1 MLLRRTKIVATL
13 GPASASPETVR
24 ALLEAGMDVGR
35 INCSHGDPE
44 QHRKTIQALR
54 QASAETGKPLA
65 ILLDLSGPKLRIGE
79 IPQGELVLEQGREVR
94 LSLQAASAVAGNL
107 PIPSCP
113 WLPREVKAGER
124 ILLDDGAIQL
134 LVKQAAADE
143 VICEVLVGGPISSHK
158 GINLPDTALHEL
170 EIPTEKDRA
179 DLAFGLGEAVDYVAQ
194 SFVRTAAEVRAV
206 NQILR
211 QAAAPARLIAKIE
224 KREALDNIQAILEEA
239 DGVMVAR
246 GDLGVETDL
255 ETVALK
261 QKEIISLA
269 NQRGKLVIT
278 ATQMLESMIE
288 HPTPTRAEVSDVTN
302 AILDGTDALMLSGET
317 AVGKYPVEAVRVM
330 ASIAAKTDAVFPSE
344 RWLRRDALSE
354 TSISAAVAHAVCLLA
369 RDLSA
374 AAILTATESG
384 RTALLVA
391 RHRPAMP
398 ILAMSANQA
407 TVRQLAL
414 AWGVQPVWL
423 DSLST
428 TDELF
433 EKAKQTALRSGL
445 VRAGDRVV
453 ITAGVPVRQ
462 PGATNLIKT
471 EVL

>member
-13 GPASASPETVR
+13 GPASASSQTVR
-24 ALLEAGMDVGR
+24 ALVEAGMDVGR
-35 INCSHGDPE
+35 INCSHGDHE
-44 QHRKTIQALR
+44 QHRQMIRTIR
-54 QASAETGKPLA
+54 QVSQEIGKPLA

-79 IPQGELVLEQGREVR
+79 IPQGELMLEQGREVR
-94 LSLQAASAVAGNL
+94 LSIQAESGATGNL

-134 LVKQAAADE
+134 RVKQAAEHE
-143 VICEVLVGGPISSHK
+143 VICEVLVGGPLSSHK

-179 DLAFGLGEAVDYVAQ
+179 DLTFGLSEGVEYVAQ
-194 SFVRTAAEVRAV
+194 SFVRTAREVRAV

-211 QAAAPARLIAKIE
+211 QAGGSARLIAKIE

-261 QKEIISLA
+261 QKEIIRLA

-278 ATQMLESMIE
+278 ATQMLQSMIE
-288 HPTPTRAEVSDVTN
+288 HPAPTRAEVSDVTN

-317 AVGKYPVEAVRVM
+317 AIGKHPVEAVRVM

-344 RWLRRDALSE
+344 GWLRRDALSE
-354 TSISAAVAHAVCLLA
+354 ASVSAAVAHAVCLLA

-391 RHRPAMP
+391 RHRPPMP
-398 ILAMSANQA
+398 ILGMSANQVTA
-407 TVRQLAL
+407 RQLAL
-414 AWGVQPVWL
+414 AWGVQPVL
-423 DSLST
+423 IDSLST

-433 EKAKQTALRSGL
+433 EKAKHTALRSGL

-462 PGATNLIKT
+462 SGSTNLIKT

>member
-13 GPASASPETVR
+13 GPASASLETVR

-35 INCSHGDPE
+35 INCSHGDHE
-44 QHRKTIQALR
+44 QHRQMIRTIR
-54 QASAETGKPLA
+54 QVSQETGKPLA

-79 IPQGELVLEQGREVR
+79 IPQGELMLEQGREIK
-94 LSLQAASAVAGNL
+94 LSIQAESGATGNL

-134 LVKQAAADE
+134 RVKQAAEQE
-143 VICEVLVGGPISSHK
+143 VICEVLVGGPLSSHK

-170 EIPTEKDRA
+170 EIPTDKDRA
-179 DLAFGLGEAVDYVAQ
+179 DLTFGLSEGVEYVAQ
-194 SFVRTAAEVRAV
+194 SFVRTAREVRAV
-206 NQILR
+206 RELIR
-211 QAAAPARLIAKIE
+211 QAGGAARLIAKIE

-261 QKEIISLA
+261 QKEIIRLA

-278 ATQMLESMIE
+278 ATQMLQSMIE
-288 HPTPTRAEVSDVTN
+288 NPAPTRAEVSDVTN

-317 AVGKYPVEAVRVM
+317 AIGKHPVEAVRVM

-344 RWLRRDALSE
+344 GWLRRDALSE
-354 TSISAAVAHAVCLLA
+354 ASVSAAVAHAVCLLA

-398 ILAMSANQA
+398 ILGMSANQVTA
-407 TVRQLAL
+407 RQLAL
-414 AWGVQPVWL
+414 AWGVQPVL
-423 DSLST
+423 IDSLST

-433 EKAKQTALRSGL
+433 EKAKHTALRSGL

-462 PGATNLIKT
+462 SGSTNLIKT

>member
-13 GPASASPETVR
+13 GPASALPETVR
-24 ALLEAGMDVGR
+24 ALVEAGMDVGR
-35 INCSHGDPE
+35 INCSHGDHE
-44 QHRKTIQALR
+44 QHRQMIRTIR
-54 QASAETGKPLA
+54 QVSQETGKPLA

-79 IPQGELVLEQGREVR
+79 IPQGELMLEQGREVR
-94 LSLQAASAVAGNL
+94 LSIQAESGATGNL

-134 LVKQAAADE
+134 RVKQAAEDE
-143 VICEVLVGGPISSHK
+143 VICEVLVGGPLSSHK

-179 DLAFGLGEAVDYVAQ
+179 DLTFGLSEGVEYVAQ
-194 SFVRTAAEVRAV
+194 SFVRTAREVRAV

-211 QAAAPARLIAKIE
+211 QAGGAARLIAKIE

-261 QKEIISLA
+261 QKEIIRLS

-288 HPTPTRAEVSDVTN
+288 HPAPTRAEVSDVTN

-317 AVGKYPVEAVRVM
+317 AIGKHPVEAVRVM

-344 RWLRRDALSE
+344 GWLRRDALSE
-354 TSISAAVAHAVCLLA
+354 ASVSAAVAHAVCLLA

-391 RHRPAMP
+391 RHRPPMP
-398 ILAMSANQA
+398 ILGMSANQVTA
-407 TVRQLAL
+407 RQLAL
-414 AWGVQPVWL
+414 AWGVQPVL
-423 DSLST
+423 IDSLST

-433 EKAKQTALRSGL
+433 EKAKHTALRSGL

-462 PGATNLIKT
+462 SGTTNLIKT

>member
-13 GPASASPETVR
+13 GPASAQPETLR
-24 ALLEAGMDVGR
+24 ALVEAGMDVGR
-35 INCSHGDPE
+35 INCSHGDHE
-44 QHRKTIQALR
+44 QHRQMIRTIR
-54 QASAETGKPLA
+54 QVSQETGKPLA

-79 IPQGELVLEQGREVR
+79 IPQGELMLEQGREVK
-94 LSLQAASAVAGNL
+94 LSIQAESGATGNL

-134 LVKQAAADE
+134 RVKQAAEQE
-143 VICEVLVGGPISSHK
+143 VICEVLVGGPLSSHK

-179 DLAFGLGEAVDYVAQ
+179 DLTFGLSEGVEYVAQ
-194 SFVRTAAEVRAV
+194 SFVRTAVEVRAV
-206 NQILR
+206 RELIR
-211 QAAAPARLIAKIE
+211 QAGGAARLIAKIE

-261 QKEIISLA
+261 QKEIIRLA

-278 ATQMLESMIE
+278 ATQMLQSMIE
-288 HPTPTRAEVSDVTN
+288 HPAPTRAEVSDVTN

-317 AVGKYPVEAVRVM
+317 AIGKHPVEAVRVM

-344 RWLRRDALSE
+344 GWLRRDALSE
-354 TSISAAVAHAVCLLA
+354 ASVSAAVAHAVCLLA

-391 RHRPAMP
+391 RHRPPMP
-398 ILAMSANQA
+398 ILGMSANQVTA
-407 TVRQLAL
+407 RQLAL
-414 AWGVQPVWL
+414 AWGVQPVL
-423 DSLST
+423 IDSLST

-433 EKAKQTALRSGL
+433 EKAKHTALRSGL

-462 PGATNLIKT
+462 SGTTNLIKT

>member
-13 GPASASPETVR
+13 GPASAQPETLR
-24 ALLEAGMDVGR
+24 ALVEAGMDVGR
-35 INCSHGDPE
+35 INCSHGDHE
-44 QHRKTIQALR
+44 QHRQMIRTIR
-54 QASAETGKPLA
+54 QVSQETGKPLA

-79 IPQGELVLEQGREVR
+79 IPQGELMLEQGREVK
-94 LSLQAASAVAGNL
+94 LSIQAESGATGNL

-134 LVKQAAADE
+134 RVKQAAEQE
-143 VICEVLVGGPISSHK
+143 VICEVLVGGPLSSHK

-179 DLAFGLGEAVDYVAQ
+179 DLTFGLSEGVEYVAQ
-194 SFVRTAAEVRAV
+194 SFVRTAVEVRAV
-206 NQILR
+206 RELIR
-211 QAAAPARLIAKIE
+211 QAGGAARLIAKIE

-261 QKEIISLA
+261 QKEIIRLA

-278 ATQMLESMIE
+278 ATQMLQSMIE
-288 HPTPTRAEVSDVTN
+288 NPTPTRAEVSDVTN

-317 AVGKYPVEAVRVM
+317 AIGKHPVEAVRVM

-344 RWLRRDALSE
+344 GWLRRDALSE
-354 TSISAAVAHAVCLLA
+354 ASVSAAVAHAVCLLA

-391 RHRPAMP
+391 RHRPPMP
-398 ILAMSANQA
+398 ILGMSANQVTA
-407 TVRQLAL
+407 RQLAL
-414 AWGVQPVWL
+414 AWGVQPVL
-423 DSLST
+423 I
-428 TDELF
+428 
-433 EKAKQTALRSGL
+433 RL
-445 VRAGDRVV
+445 VVPDCRTGTPAV
-453 ITAGVPVRQ
+453 ITTRSPARTSPERRAVCLAFSKSSSVVDR
-462 PGATNLIKT
+462 LSIKT
-471 EVL
+471 G